1 MVKLRL
7 KRAGKKRAAFYRIV
21 AIDSRVKRDGEYIE
35 LIGTYNPIN
44 SEVKIN
50 NEIALKWLK
59 DGAQPTDTVRNLL
72 SKEGIMT
79 ELHNFKL
86 ANKSAKPATTKKPAA
101 KKPAAKKP
109 AAKTASTAAKKPAT
123 AKPAAAKST
132 TAAKPAAKKP
142 AAAKTTTSTTKK
154 EA

>member
-101 KKPAAKKP
+101 KKPT
-109 AAKTASTAAKKPAT
+109 AKTASTAAK
-123 AKPAAAKST
+123 KPAAAKST

>member
-59 DGAQPTDTVRNLL
+59 RWC
-72 SKEGIMT
+72 
-79 ELHNFKL
+79 
-86 ANKSAKPATTKKPAA
+86 
-101 KKPAAKKP
+101 
-109 AAKTASTAAKKPAT
+109 STNWY
-123 AKPAAAKST
+123 S
-132 TAAKPAAKKP
+132 
-142 AAAKTTTSTTKK
+142 
-154 EA
+154 